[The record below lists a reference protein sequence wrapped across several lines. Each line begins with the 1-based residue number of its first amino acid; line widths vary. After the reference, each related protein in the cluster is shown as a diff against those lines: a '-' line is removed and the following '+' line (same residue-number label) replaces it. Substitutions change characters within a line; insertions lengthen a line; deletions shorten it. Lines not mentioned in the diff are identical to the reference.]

1 MSNVIDIQL
10 LYLFVGISTFLTI
23 LSYILT
29 VKGYLGAPIFAFI
42 GGIIM
47 MVLFAYTTDITVS
60 YYVGNSTT
68 VNKYSGANIMNYS
81 TTNTILPNNYNI
93 GGDGVSEE
101 GALIKIFLLL
111 FTLIF
116 LLIGVLELVY
126 GYK

>member
-1 MSNVIDIQL
+1 MANVIDIQL
-10 LYLFVGISTFLTI
+10 LYLFIGLATFLTI

-29 VKGYLGAPIFAFI
+29 AKGYLGAPIFAFI

-47 MVLFAYTTDITVS
+47 MVLFAYTTDVTVS

-68 VNKYSGANIMNYS
+68 INKYSGSNIMNYS
-81 TTNTILPNNYNI
+81 TTNSILPNNYNI
-93 GGDGVSEE
+93 GGNNVSEE

-111 FTLIF
+111 FTLLF
-116 LLIGVLELVY
+116 MLIGVLELVY

>member
-1 MSNVIDIQL
+1 MANFIDIQV
-10 LYLFVGISTFLTI
+10 LYLFVGLSTFLTI

-42 GGIIM
+42 GGIMM
-47 MVLFAYTTDITVS
+47 MVLFAYTTDVTVS
-60 YYVGNSTT
+60 YYIGNSTT
-68 VNKYSGANIMNYS
+68 INKYQGGNIMNYS
-81 TTNTILPNNYNI
+81 TTNSILPNNFNI
-93 GGDGVSEE
+93 GGNNVSEE

-111 FTLIF
+111 FTLLF